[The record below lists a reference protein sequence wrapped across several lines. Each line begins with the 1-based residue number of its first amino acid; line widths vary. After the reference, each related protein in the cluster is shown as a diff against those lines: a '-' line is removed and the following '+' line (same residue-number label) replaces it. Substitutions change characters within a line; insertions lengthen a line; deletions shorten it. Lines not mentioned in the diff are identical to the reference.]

1 MKKRSIR
8 QKALV
13 ISAAAI
19 IAATAVYGTAAYF
32 TAESTARNVIT
43 AGSVKIELQE
53 RALGADGAEK
63 PFEDVVGVLPGE
75 TVSKIA
81 CVKNTG
87 DSPAWV
93 RVSVAKSIELAAGAQ
108 GETDVSLVGM
118 DMDTENWSERD
129 GFWYYNRALAPGE
142 TTKPLFTSVSF
153 HTSMGDMYQQSR
165 AVISVNAY
173 ATQTANNGATA
184 LEAAGWQETE

>member
-43 AGSVKIELQE
+43 TGGVKIELQE

-63 PFEDVVGVLPGE
+63 PFEDVVGVLPG
-75 TVSKIA
+75 
-81 CVKNTG
+81 
-87 DSPAWV
+87 
-93 RVSVAKSIELAAGAQ
+93 
-108 GETDVSLVGM
+108 
-118 DMDTENWSERD
+118 
-129 GFWYYNRALAPGE
+129 
-142 TTKPLFTSVSF
+142 
-153 HTSMGDMYQQSR
+153 
-165 AVISVNAY
+165 
-173 ATQTANNGATA
+173 
-184 LEAAGWQETE
+184 